1 MTITDT
7 AVIALWPR
15 RTVTGPW
22 GIFGGQQNGTASA
35 RRGGAR

>member
-7 AVIALWPR
+7 AVIALWLER
-15 RTVTGPW
+15 SVTGPW
-22 GIFGGQQNGTASA
+22 GIFGQQNGTASA